1 MANIVSYNDII
12 ELMRSIAERHYQINT
27 FFLGKDWELEN
38 NQDIQYPILQVF
50 PQFASMPINNWKEY
64 KTLELTLNCK
74 VVDLTTP
81 AEENEMDVHSD
92 TLRISQD
99 IVNELNQ
106 HPYYIRS
113 NVSLM
118 ETINFEAIEEFKD
131 DISAGWKFQLKL
143 RIINA
148 NTFCGMPIA
157 ELDGISANG
166 PTSSG
171 QYVNVRYLTCET
183 LPDCPVIIDIQ
194 EAIAGLTGATA
205 APSDLSSVLGV
216 GNSTGNQIITA
227 GTNTSNIL
235 QVSDTVMGMSWNDA
249 IGGNITLDDSGT
261 YVYSDANV
269 YIESQSTV
277 DITGTNVD
285 ITGNGFH
292 VDVTDNAHITTD
304 NSLYLA
310 KIEEVVKPT
319 RGYVLTYTLNQTSGL
334 YTSINVMTSVTNNTV
349 EISSNNPNFVGAV
362 YNADYSSNFIN
373 ESLVTKRYVDN
384 LTPST
389 PSLQDVITVNGT
401 INGLLSQSPDTSTYI
416 YMGDGYID
424 MSSYDG
430 SATSG
435 FNMYASTGNN
445 LYSDTSNSITSP
457 KITLTASGTASMT
470 MNQYNTTF
478 TGNVTVT
485 SNNDNAGISIVSPPG
500 FYYPSL
506 VFYNVGNNFLGAI
519 TGYAGQ
525 LYIGGVSGTPLIVN
539 SAAINLPLETVNSL
553 LYVDSGSNVKSAH
566 LGVGLSFSGG
576 TLSNTLDLSGYVPY
590 TGATTNLDMG
600 IYGLS
605 ASSLNIQ
612 GTSTLN
618 GAINTAMSGSSNRL
632 VESSS
637 TGALTATRELIDGFL
652 VAGTAATLLT
662 TTASW
667 TGVNYTGTAIT
678 GTYQGQQ
685 YYNNTYVYLAV
696 NDNDWVRMAR
706 V

>member
-183 LPDCPVIIDIQ
+183 LPDCPVIINIQ

-205 APSDLSSVLGV
+205 SP
-216 GNSTGNQIITA
+216 
-227 GTNTSNIL
+227 
-235 QVSDTVMGMSWNDA
+235 
-249 IGGNITLDDSGT
+249 
-261 YVYSDANV
+261 
-269 YIESQSTV
+269 
-277 DITGTNVD
+277 
-285 ITGNGFH
+285 
-292 VDVTDNAHITTD
+292 
-304 NSLYLA
+304 
-310 KIEEVVKPT
+310 
-319 RGYVLTYTLNQTSGL
+319 
-334 YTSINVMTSVTNNTV
+334 
-349 EISSNNPNFVGAV
+349 
-362 YNADYSSNFIN
+362 
-373 ESLVTKRYVDN
+373 
-384 LTPST
+384 

-506 VFYNVGNNFLGAI
+506 GFYNVGNNFLGSI

-566 LGVGLSFSGG
+566 LGVGLSFSGL
-576 TLSNTLDLSGYVPY
+576 TLSTTNNKFSYTDASTGITSVSNSNTLSKSVLIPANTLTNGALNIKGRSHKSGTGSFAWLIIYVNTTNSLSGASEIGRINNAGNNTVLRFSIDRTIPIKV
-590 TGATTNLDMG
+590 GSFFSLIINA
-600 IYGLS
+600 IYGYEETITNNVSTVTIDWTVDQYIILAVQANGG
-605 ASSLNIQ
+605 ASP
-612 GTSTLN
+612 G
-618 GAINTAMSGSSNRL
+618 
-632 VESSS
+632 ES
-637 TGALTATRELIDGFL
+637 L
-652 VAGTAATLLT
+652 VANFL
-662 TTASW
+662 S
-667 TGVNYTGTAIT
+667 VN
-678 GTYQGQQ
+678 QF
-685 YYNNTYVYLAV
+685 
-696 NDNDWVRMAR
+696 
-706 V
+706 